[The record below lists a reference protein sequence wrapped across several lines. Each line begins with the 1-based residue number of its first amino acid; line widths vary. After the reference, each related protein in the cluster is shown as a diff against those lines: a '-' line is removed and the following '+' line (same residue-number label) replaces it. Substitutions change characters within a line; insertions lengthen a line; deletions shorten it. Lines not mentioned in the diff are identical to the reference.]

1 MAGFNADLLIQVTY
15 LITAALFIL
24 GLKRMSSPVTARSGI
39 LWAGAGMLVATLV
52 TFLAPGIDTTN
63 YWLILAAIA
72 IGGVLAWVSGKRV
85 AMTDM
90 PQMIALYNGMGGGAA
105 AAIAAVEL
113 YRISVPRT
121 LAEATTDAA
130 NVVVHE
136 GTATIA
142 LAVVGGLIG
151 AISFSGSAIAFG
163 KLQGLITKSIR
174 FSGQQIVNILILIG
188 ALVLGG
194 FIALQFQASAA
205 VVTTFFGLALVLGVT
220 MTLPIGG
227 ADMPVV
233 ISLYN
238 ALTGLA
244 VGFEGFVLNNAAMI
258 IAGTVVGSAGT
269 LLTQLMA
276 KAMNRSLGNV
286 LFSGFGDTGGATTTA
301 VTGTMKAIEAPDVG
315 VMMAFAQKVI
325 IVPGYGMAVAQAQH
339 KIWELTQLLIDRG
352 VTVKFAI
359 HPVAGRMPGHM
370 NVLLAEAG
378 VPYDLIA
385 DLDEINAEFDT
396 ADVALIIGANDVVNP
411 VARTDKSS
419 PIYGMPILNADK
431 AKNVIVI
438 KRGKGAGFSGIEN
451 ALFYLDNTRM
461 LYGDAQK
468 AAAELIQAVKA
479 AG

>member
-1 MAGFNADLLIQVTY
+1 MAWQFSATALIQASY
-15 LITAALFIL
+15 LLTAFLFIM
-24 GLKRMSSPVTARSGI
+24 GLKRMSSPRTARSGI
-39 LWAGAGMLVATLV
+39 LWAGAGMLVATLA
-52 TFLAPGIDTTN
+52 TLFYPGMTN
-63 YWLILAAIA
+63 YPWILVAMG
-72 IGGVLAWVSGKRV
+72 IGGGFAWVSGRRV
-85 AMTDM
+85 AMTDV

-113 YRISVPRT
+113 YRGRSSG
-121 LAEATTDAA
+121 AET
-130 NVVVHE
+130 
-136 GTATIA
+136 A
-142 LAVVGGLIG
+142 LAVIGGLIG
-151 AISFSGSAIAFG
+151 SISFSGSLIAFG
-163 KLQGLITKSIR
+163 KLQGLISRSYR
-174 FSGQQIVNILILIG
+174 FAGQQLINLLVLAVALLLGTLIG
-188 ALVLGG
+188 GG
-194 FIALQFQASAA
+194 FNASAQ
-205 VVTTFFGLALVLGVT
+205 VVSAMFVVSLLLGVL

-244 VGFEGFVLNNAAMI
+244 VAFEGFVLGNAAMI

-286 LFSGFGDTGGATTTA
+286 LFSGFGDTGSAA
-301 VTGTMKAIEAPDVG
+301 AGTVHGSLKPIEAVDSG
-315 VMMAFAQKVI
+315 VMLAFAQKVI

-339 KIWELTQLLIDRG
+339 KVWELTQILMDRG
-352 VTVKFAI
+352 VSVRFAI

-385 DLDEINAEFDT
+385 DLEEINGEFET
-396 ADVALIIGANDVVNP
+396 ADAVLIIGANDVVNP
-411 VARTDKSS
+411 VARHDRSS

-438 KRGKGAGFSGIEN
+438 KRGQGAGFSGIEN
-451 ALFYLDNTRM
+451 ALFYLDHTRM
-461 LYGDAQK
+461 LYGDGQSAV
-468 AAAELIQAVKA
+468 AALISAVKSV
-479 AG
+479 

>member
-1 MAGFNADLLIQVTY
+1 MGTY
-15 LITAALFIL
+15 AATAVQASYFVAAALFIF

-39 LWAGAGMLVATLV
+39 VWAGVGMVVATLI
-52 TFLAPGIDTTN
+52 TFLTPGMSN
-63 YWLILAAIA
+63 YALMTVAIA
-72 IGGVLAWVSGKRV
+72 VGGIAAWVTGRRV
-85 AMTDM
+85 AMTNM

-113 YRISVPRT
+113 FAGEAHATSV
-121 LAEATTDAA
+121 LALG
-130 NVVVHE
+130 V
-136 GTATIA
+136 
-142 LAVVGGLIG
+142 LGGIIG
-151 AISFSGSAIAFG
+151 AVSFSGSLIAFG
-163 KLQGLITKSIR
+163 KLQGLIKRSFR
-174 FSGQQIVNILILIG
+174 FRGQNVVNLLILAG
-188 ALVLGG
+188 TLVAGM
-194 FIALQFQASAA
+194 
-205 VVTTFFGLALVLGVT
+205 VVVLYAPGPITVLFVLALLLGVT

-244 VGFEGFVLNNAAMI
+244 VAFEGFVLNNAAMI

-286 LFSGFGDTGGATTTA
+286 LFSGFGETAAAGAA
-301 VTGTMKAIEAPDVG
+301 GPSGTLKAIETADAA
-315 VMMAFAQKVI
+315 VMLGFSEKVI
-325 IVPGYGMAVAQAQH
+325 VVPGYGMAVAQAQH
-339 KIWELTQLLIDRG
+339 KVWELCQALIARG
-352 VTVKFAI
+352 VAVKFAI

-378 VPYDLIA
+378 VPYDLIYDEA
-385 DLDEINAEFDT
+385 EINAEFET

-438 KRGKGAGFSGIEN
+438 KRGQGAGFSGIEN
-451 ALFYLDNTRM
+451 ALFYLDHARM
-461 LYGDAQK
+461 LYGDGQAK
-468 AAAELIQAVKA
+468 AAELVQAVKA
-479 AG
+479 L

>member
-1 MAGFNADLLIQVTY
+1 MLPASMVQTLLQLSY
-15 LITAALFIL
+15 LIAAALFIL
-24 GLKRMSSPVTARSGI
+24 GLKRMSSPVTAVSGVR
-39 LWAGAGMLVATLV
+39 WAGVGMLLATVVTLAFMGASSLNFMLV
-52 TFLAPGIDTTN
+52 I
-63 YWLILAAIA
+63 AAIA
-72 IGGVLAWVSGKRV
+72 IGTIVAWISGKRV

-113 YRISVPRT
+113 YSGNEHNLVHLT
-121 LAEATTDAA
+121 MAA
-130 NVVVHE
+130 IGGFI
-136 GTATIA
+136 GT
-142 LAVVGGLIG
+142 V
-151 AISFSGSAIAFG
+151 SFSGSLIAFA
-163 KLQGLITKSIR
+163 KLQGLITKSVR
-174 FSGQQIVNILILIG
+174 FGGQKFVNLAILLITLGLGFMMVSGLG
-188 ALVLGG
+188 A
-194 FIALQFQASAA
+194 ASGLP
-205 VVTTFFGLALVLGVT
+205 VISLFFVFALVLGVA

-244 VGFEGFVLNNAAMI
+244 VGFEGFVLDNAAMI

-286 LFSGFGDTGGATTTA
+286 LFSNFGETSSAGSGA
-301 VTGTMKAIEAPDVG
+301 VGTQKPIEASDAG
-315 VMMAFAQKVI
+315 IMMAYGQKVI

-339 KIWELTQLLIDRG
+339 KVWELAQLLIDRS
-352 VTVKFAI
+352 VTVRFAI

-378 VPYDLIA
+378 VPYDLIS
-385 DLDEINAEFDT
+385 DLDEINAEFET

-411 VARTDKSS
+411 DARTNKNS

-438 KRGKGAGFSGIEN
+438 KRGQGQGFSGIDN
-451 ALFYLDNTRM
+451 ALFGLDQTRM
-461 LYGDAQK
+461 LYGDAQS
-468 AAAELIQAVKA
+468 AVNQLIQAVKA

>member
-1 MAGFNADLLIQVTY
+1 MGTWLSAALMIQVSY
-15 LITAALFIL
+15 LVTAFLFVM

-39 LWAGAGMLVATLV
+39 LWAGAGMLVATLA
-52 TFLAPGIDTTN
+52 TFFYPGMSN
-63 YWLILAAIA
+63 YPLILIAVA
-72 IGGVLAWVSGKRV
+72 IGATIAWISGRRV
-85 AMTDM
+85 AMTNI

-105 AAIAAVEL
+105 AAIAAIEL
-113 YRISVPRT
+113 YRGGTIEH
-121 LAEATTDAA
+121 AAT
-130 NVVVHE
+130 
-136 GTATIA
+136 A
-142 LAVVGGLIG
+142 LAIIGGIIG
-151 AISFSGSAIAFG
+151 AVSFSGSLIAFG
-163 KLQGLITKSIR
+163 KLQGLIRRSLR
-174 FSGQQIVNILILIG
+174 FRGQQILNLLVLASAIVLG
-188 ALVLGG
+188 ALIVTGANASLGAVT
-194 FIALQFQASAA
+194 ALFAAS
-205 VVTTFFGLALVLGVT
+205 LLLGVS

-244 VGFEGFVLNNAAMI
+244 VAFEGFVLANAAMI

-286 LFSGFGDTGGATTTA
+286 LFSGFGE
-301 VTGTMKAIEAPDVG
+301 VTGAASGAAVSGSLKPIEAADAG
-315 VMMAFAQKVI
+315 VMLAFAQKVI

-339 KIWELTQLLIDRG
+339 KVWELCQLLLDRG
-352 VTVKFAI
+352 VTVRFAI

-385 DLDEINAEFDT
+385 DLDEINSEFET

-411 VARTDKSS
+411 VARNDRSS

-438 KRGKGAGFSGIEN
+438 KRGQGAGFSGIEN

-461 LYGDAQK
+461 LYGDGQAAVSQLIAAIK
-468 AAAELIQAVKA
+468 AV
-479 AG
+479 

>member
-1 MAGFNADLLIQVTY
+1 MDSSRLLIIDISYFV
-15 LITAALFIL
+15 TAALFIL

-39 LWAGAGMLVATLV
+39 LWAGAGMAVATLV
-52 TFLAPGIDTTN
+52 SFLYPGMSN
-63 YWLILAAIA
+63 YELIIAAIVVGT
-72 IGGVLAWVSGKRV
+72 IIAWWSGKKV

-113 YRISVPRT
+113 FRIAV
-121 LAEATTDAA
+121 LNVTTSGAPD
-130 NVVVHE
+130 V
-136 GTATIA
+136 TAQHSPVFLT
-142 LAVVGGLIG
+142 LAVVGGIIG
-151 AISFSGSAIAFG
+151 AISFSGSLIAWA
-163 KLQGLITKSIR
+163 KLQGVLTKTVR
-174 FSGQQIVNILILIG
+174 FSGQKFVNGLLF
-188 ALVLGG
+188 LG
-194 FIALQFQASAA
+194 A
-205 VVTTFFGLALVLGVT
+205 VVVGAITVLHHGADPVHVTLIFALALLFGIA

-244 VGFEGFVLNNAAMI
+244 VAFEGFVMGNAAMI

-276 KAMNRSLGNV
+276 KAMNRSLANV
-286 LFSGFGDTGGATTTA
+286 LFSDFGSGGGGTATA
-301 VTGTMKAIEAPDVG
+301 VSGSMKPIEASDVG
-315 VMMAFAQKVI
+315 VMMAFASKVI
-325 IVPGYGMAVAQAQH
+325 VVPGYGMAVAQAQH
-339 KIWELTQLLIDRG
+339 KVWEMCQLLIDRG

-385 DLDEINAEFDT
+385 DLDEINAEFET

-438 KRGKGAGFSGIEN
+438 KRGQGAGFSGIEN
-451 ALFYLDNTRM
+451 ALFFLDNTRM
-461 LYGDAQK
+461 LYGDGQK
-468 AAAELIQAVKA
+468 AAAELVNAIKA

>member
-1 MAGFNADLLIQVTY
+1 MSFLNAS
-15 LITAALFIL
+15 AAKWIIDAAYILVAFLFIT
-24 GLKRMSSPVTARSGI
+24 GLKRMSSPVTARGGI
-39 LWAGAGMLVATLV
+39 LWAGLGMVIATLV
-52 TFLAPGIDTTN
+52 TFLAPAMSGIGAEHAATN
-63 YWLILAAIA
+63 FALVIVAIA
-72 IGGVLAWVSGKRV
+72 IGGALAWWSGKRV

-113 YRISVPRT
+113 YKGESHGLAVGT
-121 LAEATTDAA
+121 LA
-130 NVVVHE
+130 V
-136 GTATIA
+136 
-142 LAVVGGLIG
+142 LGGLIG
-151 AISFSGSAIAFG
+151 SVSFSGSGIAFG
-163 KLQGLITKSIR
+163 KLQGLIKKSFR
-174 FSGQQIVNILILIG
+174 FGGQQLLNVLILG
-188 ALVLGG
+188 AAIVLGG
-194 FIALQFQASAA
+194 LIATGVNDGATVVSA
-205 VVTTFFGLALVLGVT
+205 FFVLALLLGVT

-244 VGFEGFVLNNAAMI
+244 VAFEGFVLNNAAMI

-286 LFSGFGDTGGATTTA
+286 LFSGFGDTGAAATGT
-301 VTGTMKAIEAPDVG
+301 VTGSQKPIDANDAG

-325 IVPGYGMAVAQAQH
+325 VVPGYGMAVGQAQH
-339 KIWELTQLLIDRG
+339 KVWELAQLLQHRG

-385 DLDEINAEFDT
+385 DLEEINAEFET
-396 ADVALIIGANDVVNP
+396 TDVALIIGANDVVNP
-411 VARTDKSS
+411 VARNDKSS

-431 AKNVIVI
+431 AKNVVVI
-438 KRGKGAGFSGIEN
+438 KRGQGQGFSGIEN

-461 LYGDAQK
+461 LYGDAQG
-468 AAAELIQAVKA
+468 AVNQLIQAVKA
-479 AG
+479 IG

>member
-1 MAGFNADLLIQVTY
+1 
-15 LITAALFIL
+15 
-24 GLKRMSSPVTARSGI
+24 
-39 LWAGAGMLVATLV
+39 
-52 TFLAPGIDTTN
+52 
-63 YWLILAAIA
+63 
-72 IGGVLAWVSGKRV
+72 
-85 AMTDM
+85 M

-113 YRISVPRT
+113 YRGQAQGYAIPT
-121 LAEATTDAA
+121 LAVA
-130 NVVVHE
+130 
-136 GTATIA
+136 
-142 LAVVGGLIG
+142 GGIIG
-151 AISFSGSAIAFG
+151 AISFSGSLIAFG
-163 KLQGLITKSIR
+163 KLQGLINRSFR
-174 FSGQQIVNILILIG
+174 FSGQQFMNLLLLLVALVIG
-188 ALVLGG
+188 GIIASHYNASPLAVTALFAVALVLG
-194 FIALQFQASAA
+194 L
-205 VVTTFFGLALVLGVT
+205 T

-244 VGFEGFVLNNAAMI
+244 VAFEGFVLNNAAMI

-276 KAMNRSLGNV
+276 RAMNRSLGNV
-286 LFSGFGDTGGATTTA
+286 LFSGFGDTGGA
-301 VTGTMKAIEAPDVG
+301 VTGEVSGALKPIEAADVG

-339 KIWELTQLLIDRG
+339 KIWELSQLLIDRG
-352 VTVKFAI
+352 VSVKFAI

-378 VPYDLIA
+378 VPYDIIA
-385 DLDEINAEFDT
+385 DLDEINAEFET
-396 ADVALIIGANDVVNP
+396 ADVAVINGANDVVNP

-468 AAAELIQAVKA
+468 AAGRADPGGQGCRISRAPA
-479 AG
+479 ATANAPPAAHRQGAPP

>member
-1 MAGFNADLLIQVTY
+1 MGSLGAGTAIQASY
-15 LITAALFIL
+15 FIAAALFIF

-39 LWAGAGMLVATLV
+39 VWAGVGMVVATLI
-52 TFLAPGIDTTN
+52 TFLTPGMGN
-63 YWLILAAIA
+63 YALMTVAIA
-72 IGGVLAWVSGKRV
+72 VGGIAAWVTGRRV

-105 AAIAAVEL
+105 GAIAAVEL
-113 YRISVPRT
+113 FAGEVHGVTVLT
-121 LAEATTDAA
+121 LG
-130 NVVVHE
+130 V
-136 GTATIA
+136 
-142 LAVVGGLIG
+142 LGGIIG
-151 AISFSGSAIAFG
+151 AVSFTGSLVAFA
-163 KLQGLITKSIR
+163 KLQGLIKRSFR
-174 FSGQQIVNILILIG
+174 FRGQNVVNLVILAGTVVAGAVIVVHGG
-188 ALVLGG
+188 AMQGHV
-194 FIALQFQASAA
+194 ALLFA
-205 VVTTFFGLALVLGVT
+205 LALLLGVT

-244 VGFEGFVLNNAAMI
+244 VAFEGFVLNNAAMI

-286 LFSGFGDTGGATTTA
+286 LFSGFGETAAAGATGPA
-301 VTGTMKAIEAPDVG
+301 GTLKAIETADAA
-315 VMMAFAQKVI
+315 VMMGFSEKVI

-339 KIWELTQLLIDRG
+339 KVWELVQALSARG

-378 VPYDLIA
+378 VPYDLIYDEA
-385 DLDEINAEFDT
+385 EINSEFET

-438 KRGKGAGFSGIEN
+438 KRGQGAGFSGIEN
-451 ALFYLDNTRM
+451 ALFYLDHTRM
-461 LYGDAQK
+461 LYGDGQAK
-468 AAAELIQAVKA
+468 AAELVQAVKA
-479 AG
+479 L

>member
-1 MAGFNADLLIQVTY
+1 MMQYLSADTLIQVSY
-15 LITAALFIL
+15 FVTAVLFIV
-24 GLKRMSSPVTARSGI
+24 GLKRMSSPVSARSGI
-39 LWAGAGMLVATLV
+39 VWAGAGMLVATFV
-52 TFLAPGIDTTN
+52 TVFYPGLSN
-63 YWLILAAIA
+63 MPLIMAAIV
-72 IGGVLAWVSGKRV
+72 IGSLLAWWSGKRV

-113 YRISVPRT
+113 YKVAMHPGEHTLPVSVGA
-121 LAEATTDAA
+121 L
-130 NVVVHE
+130 
-136 GTATIA
+136 ATI
-142 LAVVGGLIG
+142 GGIIG
-151 AISFSGSAIAFG
+151 AVSFSGSLIAWAKLDGRINKSFRFG
-163 KLQGLITKSIR
+163 
-174 FSGQQIVNILILIG
+174 GQQVFNLLLLLG
-188 ALVLGG
+188 ALVCGAL
-194 FIALQFQASAA
+194 IALSLN
-205 VVTTFFGLALVLGVT
+205 VSPLTVTLLFVLALVLGVL

-244 VGFEGFVLNNAAMI
+244 VAFEGFVLNNAAMI
-258 IAGTVVGSAGT
+258 IAGTVVGAAGT

-286 LFSGFGDTGGATTTA
+286 LFSGFGETA
-301 VTGTMKAIEAPDVG
+301 AANSDSVTGSMKPIEATDVG

-325 IVPGYGMAVAQAQH
+325 VVPGYGMAVAQAQH
-339 KIWELTQLLIDRG
+339 KVWELCQLLIERG

-385 DLDEINAEFDT
+385 DLEEINGEFDT
-396 ADVALIIGANDVVNP
+396 CDVALIIGANDVVNP

-431 AKNVIVI
+431 SRNVIVV

-461 LYGDAQK
+461 LYADGQR
-468 AAAELIQAVKA
+468 AAVDLIGAVKA
-479 AG
+479 VS

>member
-1 MAGFNADLLIQVTY
+1 MAGFNVDLLIQATY
-15 LITAALFIL
+15 LVTAALFIL

-39 LWAGAGMLVATLV
+39 LWAGAGMLVATLI
-52 TFLAPGIDTTN
+52 TFLTPGIDPTN

-72 IGGVLAWVSGKRV
+72 VGGVLAWVSGKRV

-113 YRISVPRT
+113 YRITMPRT
-121 LAEATTDAA
+121 LAEATSNAA
-130 NVVVHE
+130 TVVVHE
-136 GTATIA
+136 GTATIT

-174 FSGQQIVNILILIG
+174 FSGQQIFNILILVG

-194 FIALQFQASAA
+194 MVALQLHASPAI
-205 VVTTFFGLALVLGVT
+205 VTAFFVLALVLGVT

-244 VGFEGFVLNNAAMI
+244 VAFEGFVLNNAAMI

-286 LFSGFGDTGGATTTA
+286 LFSGFGDTGGAATGE
-301 VTGTMKAIEAPDVG
+301 VTGALKPIEATDVG
-315 VMMAFAQKVI
+315 VMMAFASKVI
-325 IVPGYGMAVAQAQH
+325 VVPGYGMAVAQAQH
-339 KIWELTQLLIDRG
+339 KIWELCQLLIDRG

-385 DLDEINAEFDT
+385 DLDEINAEFET

-451 ALFYLDNTRM
+451 ALFYLDNARM
-461 LYGDAQK
+461 LYGDGQAK
-468 AAAELIQAVKA
+468 AAELVQAVKA
-479 AG
+479 L